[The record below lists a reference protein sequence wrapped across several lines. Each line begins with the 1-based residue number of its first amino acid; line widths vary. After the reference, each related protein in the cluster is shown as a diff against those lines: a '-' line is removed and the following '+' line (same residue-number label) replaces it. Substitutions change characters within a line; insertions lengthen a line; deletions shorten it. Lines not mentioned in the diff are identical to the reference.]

1 MKKLGLL
8 ICLGLCGCQTYPA
21 AQDVYYKET
30 SSVPYNQPAV
40 LHSSQVTA
48 PVTYIIPESQTI
60 YVTEQTP
67 TTQVIYVEEPVY
79 IEPPFMPI
87 PPHPH
92 MPPHHL
98 NLDTIQCR
106 RIGDIQNHKICNK
119 YKNSATIF

>member
-67 TTQVIYVEEPVY
+67 STQVIYVEEPVY

-87 PPHPH
+87 LPHPH
-92 MPPHHL
+92 MPPHHFEP
-98 NLDTIQCR
+98 R
-106 RIGDIQNHKICNK
+106 HHPMPPHRGYPKP
-119 YKNSATIF
+119 